1 MAATDG
7 TIGHVDDFFID
18 DRNWAIE
25 LLGVDT
31 GNWLP
36 GRKVVISPGWLSSID
51 WARRR
56 IRVDLSRQ
64 QIEHSPE
71 YDPAL
76 VPDETYLEQ
85 LAAHYGRPWR

>member
-1 MAATDG
+1 L
-7 TIGHVDDFFID
+7 FID
-18 DRNWAIE
+18 DRDWAIG
-25 LLGVDT
+25 LLGIDT

-36 GRKVVISPGWLSSID
+36 GRKVVISPGWLRGVD

-56 IRVDLSRQ
+56 IELDLTAQ
-64 QIEHSPE
+64 QIEDSPE

-76 VPDETYLEQ
+76 LPNEAYLEQ

>member
-1 MAATDG
+1 M
-7 TIGHVDDFFID
+7 FID
-18 DRNWAIE
+18 DRDWAIG
-25 LLGVDT
+25 LLGIDT

-56 IRVDLSRQ
+56 ISVDLSRQ
-64 QIEHSPE
+64 QIQHSPE

-76 VPDETYLEQ
+76 VPEETYLEQ
-85 LAAHYGRPWR
+85 LAIHYGRPWR